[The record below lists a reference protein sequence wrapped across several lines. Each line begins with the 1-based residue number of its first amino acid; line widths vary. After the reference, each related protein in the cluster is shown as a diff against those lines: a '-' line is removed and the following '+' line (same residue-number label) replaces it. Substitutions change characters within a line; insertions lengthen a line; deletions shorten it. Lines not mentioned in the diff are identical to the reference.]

1 MTMPLGTIEGFF
13 GRPYSWA
20 ERTDLMRFLKP
31 HGYDFYLY
39 APKAD
44 PYLRRR
50 WREPHPDAEMAA
62 LAAFAAHCRAA
73 GVKFGVGLSPF
84 ELHFDFTTEAKAAL
98 TDKLAA
104 LDAAGCEWLAVLFDD
119 MKGDLSDLARRQAEI
134 VAFAAER
141 TKADRLLVCPS
152 YYTDDPVLDRV
163 FGPRPAGYLRDL
175 GAALD
180 PAFDIMWTGEEVCSR
195 EISPGHLARVTQE
208 LGRKPFLWDNYPV
221 NDGPR
226 MSRHLHLRAFTG
238 RPGRQRR
245 PPHRPRGESRLAADA
260 QRHPHADAGGQLRPG
275 AAYAYGQAFA
285 EAARLVC
292 GEAAGRPAHRRPPDP
307 AGRRPRRDPGG
318 TRARLRARYLAFNQP
333 AAQEVAAGW
342 TASTPSPARSSRPSR
357 RQAAATGI
365 RLHVDGSA
373 YTVLMQCVIIAFQ
386 GSRHPDGSPLKDELA
401 LRSAP

>member
-1 MTMPLGTIEGFF
+1 MTMDLGTIEGFF

-20 ERTDLMRFLKP
+20 ERADLMKVLKP

-50 WREPHPDAEMAA
+50 WREPHPEAELVA
-62 LAAFAAHCRAA
+62 LTAFAADCRAT
-73 GVKFGVGLSPF
+73 GVRFGVGLSPF
-84 ELHFDFTTEAKAAL
+84 ELHFDFTADAKADL

-104 LDAAGCEWLAVLFDD
+104 LDAAGCEWLAILFDD

-141 TKADRLLVCPS
+141 TAARRLIVCPS

-180 PAFDIMWTGEEVCSR
+180 PAIDIMWTGEEVCSL
-195 EISPGHLARVTQE
+195 EISPGHLARVTEE

-226 MSRHLHLRAFTG
+226 MSRYLHLRAFTG
-238 RPGRQRR
+238 RPAANAG
-245 PPHRPRGESRLAADA
+245 HLRGHAVNPASQPTLSAIPMLSLAASYA
-260 QRHPHADAGGQLRPG
+260 QGQD
-275 AAYAYGQAFA
+275 YAYGEAFQA
-285 EAARLVC
+285 AARQVC
-292 GEAAGRPAHRRPPDP
+292 GEALAARLTADLLTLQ
-307 AGRRPRRDPGG
+307 DGG
-318 TRARLRARYLAFNQP
+318 LDEISDERRARLQDRYAAFDHP
-333 AAQEVAAGW
+333 AAREVVAWLEGAY
-342 TASTPSPARSSRPSR
+342 AI
-357 RQAAATGI
+357 TGE
-365 RLHVDGSA
+365 
-373 YTVLMQCVIIAFQ
+373 
-386 GSRHPDGSPLKDELA
+386 ELQTQ
-401 LRSAP
+401 